1 MKVGIDARMLGYS
14 GIGRYTEN
22 LIREILQIDKKNQ
35 YVAFTQKGRGRFMNY
50 DLGFKKFINPKSKIS
65 NLKIVEVDAPIY
77 SFKEQYNFLKTVVKE
92 KLDVMH
98 FTHFNRPI
106 FYNRPSII
114 TIHDLTPIYFP
125 GKKRSSFVEQF
136 AYRLVLKSALKKANR
151 IIAVSNFTKKDILK
165 NFSFL
170 DEGKIAV
177 IYEGIAR
184 FAEDPKQFVNH
195 KSKFLN
201 LKPYL
206 LYVGVW
212 REHKNLLGLIR
223 AYEKLKQNSNSIQY
237 WRKCRENEFKKIA
250 SLKLEDL
257 KNLKLVIVGKPDPY
271 YPEVPEAAEKS
282 PFKKDII
289 LTGYVSDEELFLL
302 YQNAAAFV
310 FPSFYEGFGLP
321 PLEAMSYGVPVVS
334 SNAASLPEILGD
346 AALYFDSKNTEEMAD
361 KIAQALFDGDL
372 RKILVEKGKK
382 QVLKYSWQKM
392 AQETLK
398 VYNKITKKI

>member
-1 MKVGIDARMLGYS
+1 
-14 GIGRYTEN
+14 
-22 LIREILQIDKKNQ
+22 
-35 YVAFTQKGRGRFMNY
+35 MNY